1 MAATFLRF
9 DAHIHQ
15 TYVPL
20 YMISYIYVY
29 ISVHICIQ
37 YIIMRHGD
45 IWRLLSLW
53 QLNLITQLPDVLSQL

>member
-1 MAATFLRF
+1 
-9 DAHIHQ
+9 
-15 TYVPL
+15 
-20 YMISYIYVY
+20 MISYIYVY
-29 ISVHICIQ
+29 ISVYICIQ

>member
-1 MAATFLRF
+1 
-9 DAHIHQ
+9 
-15 TYVPL
+15 
-20 YMISYIYVY
+20 MISYIYVY